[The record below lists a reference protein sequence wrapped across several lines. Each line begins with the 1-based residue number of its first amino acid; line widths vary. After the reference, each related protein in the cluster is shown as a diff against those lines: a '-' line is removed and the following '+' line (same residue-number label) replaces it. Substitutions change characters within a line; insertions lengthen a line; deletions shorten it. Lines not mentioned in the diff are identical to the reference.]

1 MFKYNDLYIFFLSLN
16 GSLSSLKAMIYIQ
29 ITFDIK
35 SPSNHKCNFPNA
47 QVIAPC
53 LALIPYKLQ
62 PSLKKKK
69 KKKKKKKNKKP
80 RWCLQ
85 FRYSKGLH
93 LHLSQWLKMKFKP
106 SCNID

>member
-16 GSLSSLKAMIYIQ
+16 CSLSSLKAMIYIQ

-69 KKKKKKKNKKP
+69 KTKNQNGAYNFGTLKDYTSTSHNGWK
-80 RWCLQ
+80 WN
-85 FRYSKGLH
+85 SSH
-93 LHLSQWLKMKFKP
+93 LAILINQIK
-106 SCNID
+106 